1 MTQPYL
7 DIQHLNK
14 QFGAFQAL
22 KGISLTIEQGEFIC
36 FLGPSGCG
44 KTTLLRAIAGLDLPD
59 SGQIW
64 QGGRNISLLPPQER
78 DFGIVFQSYAL
89 FPNLTVTQNIA
100 FGLENQR
107 LARDAIKEQVDRWL
121 MLIGLSDQSH
131 KYPSQISGGQQ
142 QRVALA
148 RALALSP
155 GLLLLDE
162 PLSALDALVRTH
174 LRSEIRA
181 LQQRLG
187 ITTIMV
193 THDQEEA
200 LTMADRIVVMESGR
214 IIQVGTPQQ
223 IYHQPASRF
232 VASFVGTMNF
242 LDTLVLGPHQVRL
255 NEQPLSL
262 TNQASAGSKLQVA
275 IRPEAIAIT
284 ASGGQG
290 LQAKIEQVEFLGAA
304 QRLICTAET
313 YLGPQKVLVE
323 RSTHDMPH
331 HETGAWRSGMHCSL
345 HWPAD
350 AMQLFEEESA

>member
-22 KGISLTIEQGEFIC
+22 KGISLTIEPGEFIC

-59 SGQIW
+59 SGEIW
-64 QGGRNISLLPPQER
+64 QGGRNISRLPPQER

-89 FPNLTVTQNIA
+89 FPNLTVAQNIA
-100 FGLENQR
+100 FGLENQG
-107 LARDAIKEQVDRWL
+107 LARDAIKVRVDHWL
-121 MLIGLSDQSH
+121 GLVDLTAQSH

-200 LTMADRIVVMESGR
+200 LTMADRIVVMESGN
-214 IIQVGTPQQ
+214 IVQVGTPQQ

-242 LDTLVLGPHQVRL
+242 LDTLVLSPTQVRL
-255 NEQPLSL
+255 NEQPLPL
-262 TNQASAGSKLQVA
+262 ANRAAAGSKLQVA
-275 IRPEAIAIT
+275 IRPEAITLGAPHEHGVEATID
-284 ASGGQG
+284 
-290 LQAKIEQVEFLGAA
+290 QVEFLGAA
-304 QRLICTAET
+304 QRLICTADT
-313 YLGPQKVLVE
+313 YLGPQQILVE
-323 RSTHDMPH
+323 RPTHELPH
-331 HETGAWRSGMHCSL
+331 HEQGGWRSGMRCSL
-345 HWPAD
+345 HWPAG
-350 AMQLFEEESA
+350 AMQLFEGERP

>member
-1 MTQPYL
+1 MSRPYL

-14 QFGAFQAL
+14 HFGNFQAL
-22 KGISLTIEQGEFIC
+22 KEISLAVAQGEFVC

-59 SGQIW
+59 GGEIW
-64 QGGRNISLLPPQER
+64 QGGRNISRLPPQQR

-89 FPNLTVTQNIA
+89 FPNLTVAQNIA
-100 FGLENQR
+100 FGLENQGLDKESIQQKVQHW
-107 LARDAIKEQVDRWL
+107 LALV
-121 MLIGLSDQSH
+121 GLETQSH

-200 LTMADRIVVMESGR
+200 LTMADRIVVMEGGR
-214 IIQVGTPQQ
+214 IVQVGTPQA
-223 IYHQPASRF
+223 IYHRPASRF
-232 VASFVGTMNF
+232 VASFVSTMNF
-242 LDTLVLGPHQVRL
+242 LDALVLSPQRVRL
-255 NEQPLSL
+255 NEQPLAL
-262 TNQASAGSKLQVA
+262 ANRAAAGSKLQIA
-275 IRPEAIAIT
+275 IRPEAISLSPPAQ
-284 ASGGQG
+284 SG
-290 LQAKIEQVEFLGAA
+290 LQAEVTQVEFLGAT
-304 QRLICTAET
+304 QRLICSAQT
-313 YLGPQKVLVE
+313 YLGPQQVLVQGPNDE
-323 RSTHDMPH
+323 QTQ
-331 HETGAWRSGMHCSL
+331 WRSGMACSL
-345 HWPAD
+345 HW
-350 AMQLFEEESA
+350 SANAVQCFDGEAL